1 MLKLIAIGAYYLS
14 LAVLAMGIAG
24 ALDLIDFPPVAGVLV
39 YLMLKEVSELTMAYY
54 MSQLSGEG

>member
-24 ALDLIDFPPVAGVLV
+24 ALDVTNFPPVAGVLV
-39 YLMLKEVSELTMAYY
+39 YLMLKEVSELTMVVY
-54 MSQLSGEG
+54 MSQLAEEE